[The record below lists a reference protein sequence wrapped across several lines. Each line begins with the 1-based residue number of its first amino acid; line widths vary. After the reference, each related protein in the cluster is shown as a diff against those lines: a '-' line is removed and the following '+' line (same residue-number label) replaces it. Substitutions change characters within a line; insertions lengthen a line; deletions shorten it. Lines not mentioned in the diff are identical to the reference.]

1 MSNETLDERISVTG
15 FAQLESAPDEARISF
30 SVVTDSK
37 KKSDAHRKNAETT
50 SKVIDAL
57 EAYGVAKKDIE
68 TNYHLNQNWE
78 WVDNKRVDKG
88 FRALNTLEVKT
99 RVLEQ
104 VGALIDLVENAG
116 ATNYNGTQYVLSPEA
131 KEVAKKQLLALACKD
146 AKTKAEFLAE
156 NLGAKVGRVL
166 TIAESNY
173 AVDNNGGGR
182 RYMMAMAKGAETDSP
197 ETPALPSAVDT
208 SANISVSFRIDYT

>member
-1 MSNETLDERISVTG
+1 MVNETLDERISVTG

-37 KKSDAHRKNAETT
+37 KKSDAHRKNAEIT
-50 SKVIDAL
+50 SKVIEAL

-68 TNYHLNQNWE
+68 TNYHLNPNWE
-78 WVDNKRVDKG
+78 WEGNKRVDKG
-88 FRALNTLEVKT
+88 FRAVNSLEIKT

-104 VGALIDLVENAG
+104 VGVLIDLVENSG
-116 ATNYNGTQYVLSPEA
+116 ATNYNGTQYVLSSEA
-131 KEVAKKQLLALACKD
+131 KENAKKQLLALACKD
-146 AKTKAEFLAE
+146 AKSKAEFLAE

-173 AVDNNGGGR
+173 SVDNNGGGR
-182 RYMMAMAKGAETDSP
+182 VYMAAMSRGEVNVP

-208 SANISVSFRIDYT
+208 SAHISVSFRIDYK